1 MGAER
6 PPGISHPMCGEQFEA
21 APARANRFVSIAS
34 HRSEGADGRV
44 ARSTQEDAGG
54 WKDSARRIIRSFARR
69 NRSGV
74 QGPADCERA
83 EPVQRWQPEVGKNA
97 DLLREGRVGVY
108 AVVTDWWKQG
118 VLKDNALEAA
128 ARDYHASVVQLALAW
143 LLHRSP
149 AMLPIPGTS
158 SVAHLE
164 ENMAA
169 AKLKL
174 TAEDWKR
181 VDALA
186 SWRLRRGCQR

>member
-44 ARSTQEDAGG
+44 ARNTQEDAGG
-54 WKDSARRIIRSFARR
+54 WKDSARRIIRGFARR
-69 NRSGV
+69 NRSGA
-74 QGPADCERA
+74 QGPADRQRA
-83 EPVQRWQPEVGKNA
+83 EPVQHWQPEVGKNA
-97 DLLREGRVGVY
+97 DLLREGRVGVMP
-108 AVVTDWWKQG
+108 WSPIG
-118 VLKDNALEAA
+118 GNRGLKDNALEPA

-181 VDALA
+181 VDAIA
-186 SWRLRRGCQR
+186 S

>member
-1 MGAER
+1 
-6 PPGISHPMCGEQFEA
+6 
-21 APARANRFVSIAS
+21 
-34 HRSEGADGRV
+34 
-44 ARSTQEDAGG
+44 
-54 WKDSARRIIRSFARR
+54 
-69 NRSGV
+69 
-74 QGPADCERA
+74 
-83 EPVQRWQPEVGKNA
+83 VGKNA